1 MEGALGLVE
10 NASSLLTSGDRA
22 LLDDGNLHASRQL
35 FDSAFVTAEFDGDAE
50 AMARAALGLGGLWVH
65 EHRSVSAAAL
75 VQARQRQ
82 ALALVPSKSTLALRL
97 RIRLAAE
104 ADYRAGGHGD
114 IFALLDEARRCGDPA
129 VWAEAL
135 SLAHHCVLGPGHGE
149 LRRRLAEELL
159 DVATTSGRRIDR
171 LMGLLWRTVDLYL
184 DDDPH
189 AGRCFGELRTALS
202 GDSNLAVGFVAR
214 AIEVMLTI
222 RAGRFDDAEV
232 LARDTAERGA
242 EAGDIDAAGWHGA
255 QMIATRWYQGRIAEL
270 VPMLHELVHSPTLSA
285 VDNSYFAAL
294 AVASASAGDRRQ
306 AAAALARLRGRDL
319 AELPQSSSW
328 LVLMNGVVETAN
340 LLDDRDTAAR
350 AYALMAP
357 FGQLPMVASLG
368 VACFGSTQHALGVA
382 ALTTG
387 DLDRAVQH
395 LHTAIHRNLAIGHW
409 PAATLS
415 RWRLGRAL
423 ALRDGSDNVAA
434 RRELLTATQEA
445 AGLGM
450 RLPDDPR
457 IERIAIADDVP
468 PTGFGEEQRRVQC
481 RRRGQQWRLEL
492 GRRSVHVAH
501 SVGMVHLAT
510 LLANPGYEI
519 LAVDL
524 VANAGVA
531 TPANAGSTQSVLDD
545 VAKREYRQRL
555 AELQAEIDEF
565 ESLNEPEGAAQLRA
579 ERDWLV
585 AELAAATG
593 VGGRSRQFPG
603 SEERARIA
611 VGKAI
616 RRALARINEADPVI
630 GEELRATIQTG
641 LRCCY
646 RPS

>member
-1 MEGALGLVE
+1 MEGALGLIE
-10 NASSLLTSGDRA
+10 TAATLLTSAERA
-22 LLDDGNLHASRQL
+22 LLEDGSLHTSRQL
-35 FDSAFVTAEFDGDAE
+35 YDAAFRSAEVDGNADE
-50 AMARAALGLGGLWVH
+50 MARAALGLGGLWVH

-75 VQARQRQ
+75 VYGRQRQ
-82 ALALVPSKSTLALRL
+82 ALALVPSNSALALRL
-97 RIRLAAE
+97 RIRLAGE

-114 IFALLDEARRCGDPA
+114 IFGLLDDARRSGDAA

-135 SLAHHCVLGPGHGE
+135 SLAHHCVLGPGQGD

-202 GDSNLAVGFVAR
+202 GDGHLAVGFVAR

-242 EAGDIDAAGWHGA
+242 EAGDIDATGWHGA
-255 QMIATRWYQGRIAEL
+255 QMVATRWYQGRIAEL

-306 AAAALARLRGRDL
+306 ATAALARLRGRDL
-319 AELPQSSSW
+319 AELPRSSSW
-328 LVLMNGVVETAN
+328 LVLMNGVVEAAN

-350 AYALMAP
+350 AYTLLSP
-357 FGQLPMVASLG
+357 YGQLPMMASLG

-423 ALRDGSDNVAA
+423 ALRDGSDNAAA
-434 RRELLTATQEA
+434 RRELMTAAQEA
-445 AGLGM
+445 AGLAM

-457 IERIAIADDVP
+457 VERIALSDDVL
-468 PTGFGEEQRRVQC
+468 PTGFGEEQRRVLC

-531 TPANAGSTQSVLDD
+531 APAITASSQSVLDE

-555 AELQAEIDEF
+555 ARLQAEIDEF
-565 ESLNEPEGAAQLRA
+565 DSMNEPEGAAQLRA

-593 VGGRSRQFPG
+593 VGGRSRQFAG

-616 RRALARINEADPVI
+616 RRAIARVNDADPVI